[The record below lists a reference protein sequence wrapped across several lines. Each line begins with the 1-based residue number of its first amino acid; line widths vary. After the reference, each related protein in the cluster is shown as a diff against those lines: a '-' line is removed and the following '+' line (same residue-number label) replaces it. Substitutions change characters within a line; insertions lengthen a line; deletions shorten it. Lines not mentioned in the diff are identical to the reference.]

1 VYERLKYLTRRGSD
15 AIFVGQDGEEY
26 LGNELQIEFT
36 GFNDG
41 DTGATLFSEGDK
53 VFDQTTNAEGIIQA
67 VHNDTGSPVTAGDLI
82 LKSVRGTFG
91 LNIISDSPDPT
102 QAVGS
107 ALTFES
113 AGISA
118 ATFTDNTT
126 SAGSPPNAFALFPAA
141 LGSPVGDIFYIGAA
155 QPFARVRFDLA
166 VAGVD
171 GGGLDIAWE
180 YFNGEGGLGSPS
192 SGWSSLEGGGSPPV
206 TTFVDDTTQF
216 TIGTG
221 FRDVYFYPPRDWEP
235 TTVNATAVPCVG
247 PFYYIRARVHTGLYS
262 TVPTANQILIQ
273 DNVTAT
279 VASLRTITPVPA
291 SPFGTLAGGVFF
303 GAPGVTLTTSAVAA
317 GDEQNYQLIDDDGV
331 TQVPPNAVSVSVTN
345 LLCGDAV
352 AVFRLTGA
360 GGDIN
365 KTEFTLAGDGSPP
378 GNTLGEVAIKVD
390 ATIGADT
397 VTNPNSKIR
406 LISSSGCEHRYRYD
420 SYTGRNFTLS
430 PAATGTA
437 EAASTS
443 TSIVD
448 ISEDFVAT
456 HEVEVGDYVRKTD
469 TGEFARITAISTTT
483 NPNDTLTTEDIGVEW
498 DAGTGGYSI
507 NTLVENYPTG
517 TLSNRNKCLRSVY

>member
-1 VYERLKYLTRRGSD
+1 MT
-15 AIFVGQDGEEY
+15 QH
-26 LGNELQIEFT
+26 NLQ
-36 GFNDG
+36 
-41 DTGATLFSEGDK
+41 L
-53 VFDQTTNAEGIIQA
+53 V
-67 VHNDTGSPVTAGDLI
+67 
-82 LKSVRGTFG
+82 
-91 LNIISDSPDPT
+91 
-102 QAVGS
+102 
-107 ALTFES
+107 
-113 AGISA
+113 
-118 ATFTDNTT
+118 
-126 SAGSPPNAFALFPAA
+126 
-141 LGSPVGDIFYIGAA
+141 
-155 QPFARVRFDLA
+155 
-166 VAGVD
+166 
-171 GGGLDIAWE
+171 
-180 YFNGEGGLGSPS
+180 
-192 SGWSSLEGGGSPPV
+192 
-206 TTFVDDTTQF
+206 
-216 TIGTG
+216 
-221 FRDVYFYPPRDWEP
+221 RDWEP

-517 TLSNRNKCLRSVY
+517 TNAYVPFIERIANGCGSPLTAHTESNQLVQSVTIDVRVVVRNAGTILPFTQDAQIGSTGLSIAAIRTSDDIFTA